1 MPIRVYLSD
10 PSAFDPEG
18 ITAMSD
24 ALGLACHELGIGND
38 PKDRQVV
45 AERIIELGRQGVLD
59 SKALAARVVA
69 ETRAMRSL

>member
-1 MPIRVYLSD
+1 MPIRIYLSD
-10 PSAFDPEG
+10 PSTFDQKA

-24 ALGLACHELGIGND
+24 ALSLACQELGIGSD
-38 PKDRQVV
+38 RKDREVV

-59 SKALAARVVA
+59 PKVLADRVVA